1 MCNSK
6 PSSWGGRGRAGFTL
20 VELLVVIGIIA
31 LLISIL
37 LPALQSARK
46 QANTVKCLSAL
57 RQIGNAFEMYAN
69 EYKGYWPSARDRVQT
84 AQLSTQHAWTDLIA
98 KYTTSI
104 PLSGG
109 YQDVAK
115 LRRSSVLWGCP
126 EYSIS
131 DDYDASLAS
140 GSATNVYTG
149 YAMQYYGDADTYFI
163 YGSTANLGSS
173 AGTSPPPVYTRS
185 GYVKA
190 TIYKKHSGS
199 QHGLIADS
207 QIDLLQISNV
217 AWTTSTMFWP
227 FDTFTTALSPIICV
241 EARHKKR
248 TMNKA
253 SAAENPSLNMLFCD
267 GHAAPV
273 SAHDA
278 FRAVR
283 SPGRDKL
290 PGDP

>member
-1 MCNSK
+1 MGVPRPHVQHRQS
-6 PSSWGGRGRAGFTL
+6 GFTL
-20 VELLVVIGIIA
+20 VELLVVIGIIG
-31 LLISIL
+31 LLVSIL

-46 QANTVKCLSAL
+46 QANSVKCLSSL
-57 RQIGNAFEMYAN
+57 RQIGQAFEMYAN
-69 EYKGYWPSARDRVQT
+69 DYKGYWPSARDRVQT
-84 AQLSTQHAWTDLIA
+84 PIANQHAWTDLIA
-98 KYTTSI
+98 KYTTKQ

-109 YQDVAK
+109 YEDIAK
-115 LRRSSVLWGCP
+115 LRRNSVLWGCP
-126 EYSIS
+126 EYYIS
-131 DDYDASLAS
+131 DDYDASLAA

-173 AGTSPPPVYTRS
+173 AGSSGVYTRS
-185 GYVKA
+185 GYIKA
-190 TIYKKHSGS
+190 ILYKRHSGAS
-199 QHGLIADS
+199 HALIADS
-207 QIDLLQISNV
+207 QIDLLQVTNV
-217 AWTTSTMFWP
+217 GWTTSTMFWP
-227 FDTFTTALSPIICV
+227 FDTFTTAQSPIICV

-248 TMNKA
+248 TMSKLQ
-253 SAAENPSLNMLFCD
+253 AAETPSLNMLFCD